1 MIRKELIGDVYTIFG
16 IDSSSQLAEFYK
28 EVVRENY
35 EKYVGISTE
44 NRKFK
49 YDPQRNSG
57 VALEAGET
65 YALNPEYHETEVK
78 PIDELMQEQNVEVA
92 EPVAVTPEEPVPEV
106 TKVVETIQMQPIELR
121 NPQKEQAVVEEKSE
135 VDIIK
140 EQNIELGH
148 KLDAAQERISD
159 LCSELSLAKER
170 AEVAEREAKELRED
184 RIAMTNRLE
193 ELNAQL
199 ASIPEPSEEIK
210 SAQAALSEKEL
221 LQALKDLGYEATI
234 KLL

>member
-35 EKYVGISTE
+35 KKYVGISTE
-44 NRKFK
+44 NRKFR

-57 VALEAGET
+57 VALETGET
-65 YALNPEYHETEVK
+65 YALNPEYHETEIK

-92 EPVAVTPEEPVPEV
+92 EPATVIPEEPVPEV

-121 NPQKEQAVVEEKSE
+121 NPQQEQAVVEEKSE
-135 VDIIK
+135 LDIVK
-140 EQNIELGH
+140 EQNTELGH
-148 KLDAAQERISD
+148 KLDAAQERISE

-193 ELNAQL
+193 ELNTQL
-199 ASIPEPSEEIK
+199 ANINESPEEIK
-210 SAQAALSEKEL
+210 SAQTTLSEKEL

>member
-57 VALEAGET
+57 VALEPGET
-65 YALNPEYHETEVK
+65 YALNPEYHVAEVT

-121 NPQKEQAVVEEKSE
+121 NPQKEQAIVEEKSE
-135 VDIIK
+135 MDIIK
-140 EQNIELGH
+140 EQNTELGH

-199 ASIPEPSEEIK
+199 ANIPEPSEEIK
-210 SAQAALSEKEL
+210 SAQTALSEKEL